1 MELLR
6 EDQVR
11 PESDERIFRH
21 GVFGPFVLWCFL
33 AAPLAVG
40 FVLRAELARGAA
52 ALPWFVWLLL
62 GPVVLLGGL
71 LYLLCLVA
79 SAQVVSRAMRPTNWL
94 LRISAHGLVLKLR
107 SFQNAHFPADGPTVA
122 RIPWSELAG
131 ARRVRERAEH
141 DLVRRGQTVKSWLE
155 LELRSADATESLARV
170 LANERERPAPES
182 SFLGIKSRARF
193 GHVPVFV
200 ARPGVI
206 RVEWL
211 GQGVLRALAAHV
223 ALGETQKLD
232 LAVAPDGATPLDL
245 DARLRELWRRGERIA
260 AMSLA
265 RRELGLSLT
274 DAREHVE
281 RLGREA
287 A

>member
-11 PESDERIFRH
+11 PELGERVFRH

-40 FVLRAELARGAA
+40 FVLRAELTRGAG

-71 LYLLCLVA
+71 LYSLCLVA
-79 SAQVVSRAMRPTNWL
+79 SAQVVSRALRPTNWL
-94 LRISAHGLVLKLR
+94 LRVSAKGLVLKLR
-107 SFQNAHFPADGPTVA
+107 SFQNAHFPTDGPTVA
-122 RIPWSELAG
+122 RIPWSELAA
-131 ARRVRERAEH
+131 ARRVRESVEH
-141 DLVRRGQTVKSWLE
+141 DLVRRGQTVTSWLE
-155 LELRSADATESLARV
+155 LELSHAQDSEELARV
-170 LANERERPAPES
+170 LAHERERPAPQS
-182 SFLGIKSRARF
+182 SFLGIKSRTRF

-200 ARPGVI
+200 ARPGVV
-206 RVEWL
+206 RVDWL
-211 GQGVLRALAAHV
+211 GRGVLRALAAHV
-223 ALGETQKLD
+223 TLGQTQKLD
-232 LAVAPDGATPLDL
+232 LAVAPDGKTPLEL
-245 DARLRELWRRGERIA
+245 DTRLRELWRRGERIG